1 MRKKKII
8 CVILLVLFAAA
19 IVGVI
24 VVKNHSVSDSMPQSY
39 SSLEEANEAADFGLN
54 GSDRLCGYP
63 ATDYEAASNTVKIT
77 YADAGFISKTLG
89 EANNGSTGEKY
100 SEAAEQVVEDRTI
113 TFKGNGEKIYL
124 AEWNENGFSYIIS
137 VTDGVDTDEMIE
149 YVKAT
154 R

>member
-63 ATDYEAASNTVKIT
+63 ATDYEAGSNAVKIT

-124 AEWNENGFSYIIS
+124 AEWNENGFSYI